1 MPLNT
6 FKVHSKL
13 WLWVCKSSFANLLY
27 MNACR
32 SFWMVNAVGGA
43 VSMETVQCTLF
54 LALTLVRSSLLICC
68 ELEGNSLITSGGQE
82 EMREAAFLYTA
93 TSWTH
98 WVVLCLPCAISSS
111 LLPWSLCRKMYLQ
124 HTWQR
129 ANFLSIEGELISDY
143 EKYHNTIGKQNRQRT

>member
-13 WLWVCKSSFANLLY
+13 GLWVCKSSSANLLY

-32 SFWMVNAVGGA
+32 SCWMVNAVGGA
-43 VSMETVQCTLF
+43 VSMVTVQCTLF
-54 LALTLVRSSLLICC
+54 LALTPVRSSLPICC
-68 ELEGNSLITSGGQE
+68 ELEGNSSITSGGQE
-82 EMREAAFLYTA
+82 EMWERQPFSTQPYPEPTELYYACLVSFLLHGCPGP
-93 TSWTH
+93 SVEKCICDTH
-98 WVVLCLPCAISSS
+98 D
-111 LLPWSLCRKMYLQ
+111 K
-124 HTWQR
+124 